1 MTDQGLSNR
10 RRPERKKAA
19 MASAGAPGIDR
30 CGETIRREF
39 TEQPGL
45 RLTRAQALR
54 LSGAAPN
61 QCRRALDVLVEEG
74 FLMVTSDGQYC
85 RPEFYA
91 DTDVGI
97 E

>member
-1 MTDQGLSNR
+1 
-10 RRPERKKAA
+10 
-19 MASAGAPGIDR
+19 MATARAPGIDR
-30 CGETIRREF
+30 CRETIRQEF

-45 RLTRAQALR
+45 RLTRPQALR
-54 LSGAAPN
+54 LSGTAPD

-91 DTDVGI
+91 DTDVGA
-97 E
+97 EVE